1 MTDDPQEIGKLHQH
15 LDHISNQVRDVK
27 HGQDQLHKEHLALR
41 DRVDHLEVR
50 VTNDI
55 ANLDKHEAE
64 ATIYRS
70 HLMEGFDRLSDLV
83 DRLYHRFEQH
93 DEEDREERKKVIDGQ
108 RKTILSI
115 ILAALTFFSTG
126 AVLMWQTGVLQ

>member
-1 MTDDPQEIGKLHQH
+1 VTDDHAEIGKLHQH

-41 DRVDHLEVR
+41 DRVDHLETR
-50 VTNDI
+50 VTTDI

-83 DRLYHRFEQH
+83 DRLYKRFEQH

-108 RKTILSI
+108 RKTIMSI

-126 AVLMWQTGVLQ
+126 AVLLWQTGVLV